1 MEHSIN
7 LIHLPV
13 PPPTSNMELD
23 GLFTAATV
31 SKDFRQ
37 KLLSNAAL
45 ALADGYIDETFKL
58 NPAERALVLSIRA
71 KTIEDFAQQ
80 LHSRQDELLG
90 AARPPVRRHKHKDD
104 AFVRTRLPSLLN
116 SCRDLPLDVAA

>member
-1 MEHSIN
+1 
-7 LIHLPV
+7 
-13 PPPTSNMELD
+13 MELD
-23 GLFTAATV
+23 TLFTAAMV

-71 KTIEDFAQQ
+71 KTIQDFAQQ

-90 AARPPVRRHKHKDD
+90 AALPLVRADKHKDD
-104 AFVRTRLPSLLN
+104 ALVRTRAISLLN
-116 SCRDLPLDVAA
+116 SCRDLPFDVAA

>member
-1 MEHSIN
+1 MERSIN

-13 PPPTSNMELD
+13 PPPISNLELD
-23 GLFTAATV
+23 GLFTAAMV

-37 KLLSNAAL
+37 KLLSNARQ
-45 ALADGYIDETFKL
+45 ALADGYRDETFRL

-80 LHSRQDELLG
+80 LLSRQDELLG
-90 AARPPVRRHKHKDD
+90 AALPQVRADKHRDE
-104 AFVRTRLPSLLN
+104 ALVRIRLPSLRH
-116 SCRDLPLDVAA
+116 SCRDLPSHVAA